1 MGFFDFLFKSKSKPS
16 PKQEVKSYVLREG
29 QSIEADAVF
38 AAWTSGDLEEM
49 LSAIEVKTNH
59 VDRHFLLQSIVDNTY
74 KLRKDGEKR
83 KICKKIAEVHIA
95 EFPLIASALE
105 KDMNMLPRVSTFQHY
120 AILLTEDGEL
130 SKAVDVCKM
139 ALKYG
144 LHDGT
149 KTGFEGRISRIEKKA
164 KANQ

>member
-59 VDRHFLLQSIVDNTY
+59 VDR
-74 KLRKDGEKR
+74 KR
-83 KICKKIAEVHIA
+83 
-95 EFPLIASALE
+95 SA
-105 KDMNMLPRVSTFQHY
+105 KPIFQ
-120 AILLTEDGEL
+120 
-130 SKAVDVCKM
+130 
-139 ALKYG
+139 
-144 LHDGT
+144 
-149 KTGFEGRISRIEKKA
+149 
-164 KANQ
+164 

>member
-105 KDMNMLPRVSTFQHY
+105 KDMNMLQGAGVIR
-120 AILLTEDGEL
+120 ADILH
-130 SKAVDVCKM
+130 ARDVEP
-139 ALKYG
+139 AARAQG
-144 LHDGT
+144 VGPDQPASGA
-149 KTGFEGRISRIEKKA
+149 GQGQQQGRGDQENDRPCSM
-164 KANQ
+164 